1 MRVAGISID
10 GESPAKKRL
19 EGIWKSKSS
28 DPLEKP
34 DNRQQNLKPGRR
46 SGKYNTRPSSS
57 N

>member
-19 EGIWKSKSS
+19 KGIWKSKSS